1 MHRFFTIR
9 HPELVS
15 GSIVDLEAGLSM
27 ARWMLK
33 QVQHDEARENS
44 Q

>member
-1 MHRFFTIR
+1 MRRFLFTR

-15 GSIVDLEAGLSM
+15 ESTAGPEAGL
-27 ARWMLK
+27 AVDQWMLK
-33 QVQHDEARENS
+33 QVQHDEAREYS